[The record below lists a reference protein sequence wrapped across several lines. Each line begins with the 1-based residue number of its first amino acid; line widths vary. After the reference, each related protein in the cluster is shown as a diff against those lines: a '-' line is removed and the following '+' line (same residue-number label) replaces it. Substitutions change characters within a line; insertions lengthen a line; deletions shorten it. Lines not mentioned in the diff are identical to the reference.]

1 MPRAEPSSWCS
12 GKQASA
18 GGARGFAQM
27 LLQEEFT
34 EFKGKSS
41 TVKGSAQQSWDRH
54 LCVSEKLV
62 SSLGVKALF

>member
-1 MPRAEPSSWCS
+1 
-12 GKQASA
+12 
-18 GGARGFAQM
+18 M